1 MLIIDK
7 GNNPGGRLST
17 RNHPLFSFDHGAQ
30 FFTTKDSEFNELVQT
45 GAKNKE
51 IAIFDHP
58 QKGPVYVG
66 NPIFKS
72 FISTLVSPF
81 NIVQNALVTKIKKKE
96 EKGTRGWCISIEN
109 SKPIYANNVILT
121 MPAPQTH
128 AILPE
133 FLTELRQTTLKA
145 EYQPCIA
152 ILAGIQ
158 LSYDSALILNKN
170 RSTFEPILLA
180 KRNISWSIGKWSHGE
195 KNNTS
200 YFSIIIHASPKFS
213 LKNIERNL
221 NQLSHELWGEWKS
234 IISESNKL
242 NISALP
248 EQISYLEGHK
258 WRFARVS
265 KIADE
270 SHMRTNIHHSI
281 ALAGDWLSG
290 PRIESAWIS
299 GRNAAISL
307 LEK

>member
-1 MLIIDK
+1 
-7 GNNPGGRLST
+7 
-17 RNHPLFSFDHGAQ
+17 
-30 FFTTKDSEFNELVQT
+30 
-45 GAKNKE
+45 
-51 IAIFDHP
+51 
-58 QKGPVYVG
+58 
-66 NPIFKS
+66 
-72 FISTLVSPF
+72 
-81 NIVQNALVTKIKKKE
+81 
-96 EKGTRGWCISIEN
+96 
-109 SKPIYANNVILT
+109 

-195 KNNTS
+195 TNNTS

-307 LEK
+307 LAK